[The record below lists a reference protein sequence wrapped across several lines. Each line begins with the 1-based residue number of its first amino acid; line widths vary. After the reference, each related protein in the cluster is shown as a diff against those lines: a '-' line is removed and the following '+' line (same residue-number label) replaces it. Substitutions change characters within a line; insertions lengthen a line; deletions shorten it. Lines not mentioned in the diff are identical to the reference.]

1 MNYWNIFVHFTHF
14 ETSPKA
20 CRWSKSAKKR
30 TIKINEGKKIHSKEY
45 VTVLEI
51 FYVEESSNLIGWETF
66 RSINEEQVLS
76 FTCVFC
82 RKFENYYYFYIQ
94 EKKSMHERIKFLI
107 FFPNLG
113 TYWELFEPFWPAWI
127 IFQKKLCVFYDFI
140 YLQLYA

>member
-1 MNYWNIFVHFTHF
+1 M
-14 ETSPKA
+14 
-20 CRWSKSAKKR
+20 
-30 TIKINEGKKIHSKEY
+30 
-45 VTVLEI
+45 EI

-113 TYWELFEPFWPAWI
+113 PYWELFESFWPAWI
-127 IFQKKLCVFYDFI
+127 IFQKRPCVLWFYVFVTLCIKLEKLMSLSWDFALRADEKSQI
-140 YLQLYA
+140 HTFPLPWAS